1 MPGRAALRRAPAAFS
16 VVRSLR
22 LRIVRVEK
30 IDPLREPARAH
41 RAGPSGSG
49 PPLACGVLTPAAV
62 YLRAAIAECREIE
75 EAIAHIYEE
84 LGAMHARDQEMAR
97 LWNSLALDERRQG
110 RVLAALLA
118 ATDAEQDDGPFLVD
132 VRERLA
138 RVRRTVDR
146 IYRRVREGVG
156 PDEALDLAAFIE
168 GSDLPDVLDEV
179 VELALPAVLDLVG
192 MTEKEL
198 DGANDHRAR
207 IEEARRKIQ
216 QHQA

>member
-1 MPGRAALRRAPAAFS
+1 M
-16 VVRSLR
+16 
-22 LRIVRVEK
+22 
-30 IDPLREPARAH
+30 
-41 RAGPSGSG
+41 
-49 PPLACGVLTPAAV
+49 

-75 EAIAHIYEE
+75 EEITHIYEE
-84 LGAMHARDQEMAR
+84 LAAMHARDDEMAA
-97 LWNSLALDERRQG
+97 LWAGLASDERRQS
-110 RVLAALLA
+110 RVLMALLA
-118 ATDAEQDDGPFLVD
+118 ATEAEEDDGPFLVD

-146 IYRRVREGVG
+146 IYRRVREGIS

-192 MTEKEL
+192 LTEREL
-198 DGANDHRAR
+198 DGHNDHRAR